1 MSGLVRPNAGLWL
14 HKEKVFVEKFFVST
28 KYKRE

>member
-1 MSGLVRPNAGLWL
+1 MSWFVRPDVGLWL